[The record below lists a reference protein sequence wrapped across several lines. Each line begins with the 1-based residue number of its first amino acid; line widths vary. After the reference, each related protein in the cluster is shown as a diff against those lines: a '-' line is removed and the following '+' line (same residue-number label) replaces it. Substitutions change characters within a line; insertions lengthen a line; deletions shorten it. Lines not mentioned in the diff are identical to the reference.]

1 VSRPRNRTPCLPHCE
16 VAVDEGVVAG
26 GQEVQA
32 AVEGVVV
39 DGDDEIA
46 EVAFGVGC
54 HVVGETVTVHW
65 QWAKAQLVGEVALRV
80 ARDGK
85 LLQCESREVL
95 DVEGVVFRFGF
106 VVVGLARADGF
117 GQGLGDAYGVQG
129 IRVLASPAPASCHTR
144 WTSCSRR

>member
-1 VSRPRNRTPCLPHCE
+1 M
-16 VAVDEGVVAG
+16 VAG

-46 EVAFGVGC
+46 EVAFGVAC
-54 HVVGETVTVHW
+54 HV
-65 QWAKAQLVGEVALRV
+65 VGEVALRV
-80 ARDGK
+80 EADEKYPQSETG
-85 LLQCESREVL
+85 EVL